1 MRRLLTI
8 TLLLSVAGA
17 APAAAKP
24 AIVGLGDQSPHMFSD
39 PAYRALGLKHARLV
53 LSWDWYRDPYLRD
66 RTDAWMAAA
75 RAAHVR
81 PLIAFNRN
89 YRKGGDRHLPSL
101 RAYRKGFKAFRVRYP
116 EVRDFSAWN
125 EANHASQPT
134 FRKPRAAARYYN
146 ALRVLCRK
154 CKIVAADVLDS
165 SNMVPWIA
173 RFKRFAHSPRLWGL
187 HSYKDANDGGSRRTR
202 ALLKA
207 VSGTIWM
214 TETGGILRL
223 KPARGSRSK
232 GRRHTQAQQARAV
245 KRVLALGRVSRR
257 IARIYFYEWRKQPG
271 NRWDSALLNA
281 DGTLRPAYRALKRG
295 LRRGARR

>member
-1 MRRLLTI
+1 MRRILPL
-8 TLLLSVAGA
+8 TLLLFLIAA

-24 AIVGLGDQSPHMFSD
+24 IVGLGDQSPQMFSD
-39 PAYRALGLKHARLV
+39 PAYRALGLKHSRLV
-53 LSWDWYRDPYLRD
+53 LSWDWYRDQYLRD
-66 RTDAWMAAA
+66 QADAWMAGA
-75 RAAHVR
+75 RAARVR

-89 YRKGGDRHLPSL
+89 YRKGGERKLPSL
-101 RAYRKGFKAFRVRYP
+101 RAYRKSFKAFRVRFP
-116 EVRDFSAWN
+116 EVRDFQAWN
-125 EANHASQPT
+125 EANHSSQPT

-146 ALRVLCRK
+146 ALRAMCRK
-154 CKIVAADVLDS
+154 CNVVAADVLDT
-165 SNMVPWIA
+165 SNMVPWVKK
-173 RFKRFAHSPRLWGL
+173 FKRHARKPRLWGL

-207 VSGTIWM
+207 VRGRIWM

-223 KPARGSRSK
+223 KPAPGSRGK

-257 IARIYFYEWRKQPG
+257 IARIYFYEWRKQRG

-281 DGTLRPAYRALKRG
+281 NGTKRPAYRALKRG
-295 LRRGARR
+295 LKRGARR